1 VRLPAESASSV
12 RQESLFLVQT
22 ATLRRPTAA
31 PLPLVLSELSEVDP
45 QLRRGVHGYSTA
57 GTWPRLAW
65 RGAEMAVEIGTALP
79 KDAWQ
84 RLSRSSTIS
93 RLEPGR
99 DPQPHARSV
108 ALFVHY
114 AASGRISEMVL
125 RQLHLLA
132 EDGFAVV
139 FITMA
144 KSIAEADWRAVR
156 DVAALVAQRR
166 NFGRDFGAWHDLI
179 GEARHRWP
187 LADEIMLVNDSI
199 LGPIRCP
206 RPVFAALREGGPGLF
221 GLTESVQGGPHLQS
235 YLLLARGRAAAGDL
249 ARFLAAF
256 RPSQSKW
263 LVVQRGELRLARWMR
278 ARGHRVAAL
287 FGYQRLLDA
296 TLSDPAEL
304 VQISGSHP
312 LLREIEALSP
322 KARAALLRAHPLNPT
337 QHLWM
342 ALVRKLGFPFLKTE
356 LVRRNPGHLPN
367 VDNWPTLVPPD
378 APCPVAVIRA
388 HLESLDQPVR

>member
-1 VRLPAESASSV
+1 M
-12 RQESLFLVQT
+12 RQESIFLVQT
-22 ATLRRPTAA
+22 ATLHHPITA
-31 PLPLVLSELSEVDP
+31 PLPLVLSELGEGVSQRP
-45 QLRRGVHGYSTA
+45 RGVHGYSTA
-57 GTWPRLAW
+57 GTLPRLAW
-65 RGAEMAVEIGTALP
+65 RATEMALEVGSALP
-79 KDAWQ
+79 VDAWK
-84 RLSRSSTIS
+84 RLR
-93 RLEPGR
+93 REHMLRRMEAGR
-99 DPQPHARSV
+99 DPQPQARSV

-114 AASGRISEMVL
+114 AATGRVSEMVL

-132 EDGFAVV
+132 EEGFAVV

-144 KSIAEADWRAVR
+144 ESISDSDWRAVR
-156 DVAALVAQRR
+156 DVAALVVQRR

-179 GEARHRWP
+179 GEALRRWP
-187 LADEIMLVNDSI
+187 LVDELMLVNDSI
-199 LGPIRCP
+199 LGPIHCP
-206 RPVFAALREGGPGLF
+206 RPAFAALRSGGPGLF
-221 GLTESVQGGPHLQS
+221 GLTESLQCGPHLQS
-235 YLLLARGRAAAGDL
+235 YLLLARGSAAIGDL
-249 ARFLAAF
+249 AAFLKEF

-296 TLSDPAEL
+296 ALSDPVEL
-304 VQISGSHP
+304 AQISGSHP

-322 KARAALLRAHPLNPT
+322 TERAALVQAHPLNPT

-367 VDNWPTLVPPD
+367 VDSWPGLVAQE
-378 APCPVAVIRA
+378 APCPASVIRA
-388 HLESLDQPVR
+388 HLDILNSPTG